1 MERQEA
7 LVQAAYDL
15 LAERGFEGLRTRDI
29 AAKVGVNIATLHY
42 YFPTKEKLIR
52 GVVAYAMGRFRTTL
66 QPAGS
71 PGEQVRA
78 HFAGIRRLARTEPR
92 LFVVMGEL
100 ALRGR
105 RDRAIAAIVR
115 DVDDTWQKVLS
126 ALLRQ
131 AAKEGAIAS
140 GAKAD
145 DLAALIVATLKGLF
159 MLPAE
164 GRDPKAV
171 DRQLRALERK
181 VSGLEDALGDASAE
195 IDLTSTSPAMQKT
208 KNTNRPVVIVVDILR
223 VTDQFRQ
230 R

>member
-15 LAERGFEGLRTRDI
+15 LAERGFEGLRTRDV

-52 GVVAYAMGRFRTTL
+52 GVVGYAMERFRTTL

-71 PGEQVRA
+71 PGAQVRA
-78 HFAGIRRLARTEPR
+78 HFAGIRRLARTEPK

-100 ALRGR
+100 AMRGR

-115 DVDDTWQKVLS
+115 DVDNTWQKVLS

-140 GAKAD
+140 AAKAD

-159 MLPAE
+159 MLGPE
-164 GRDPKAV
+164 GRDPKEV
-171 DRQLRALERK
+171 DRQLRALER
-181 VSGLEDALGDASAE
+181 LIA
-195 IDLTSTSPAMQKT
+195 
-208 KNTNRPVVIVVDILR
+208 
-223 VTDQFRQ
+223 
-230 R
+230 

>member
-7 LVQAAYDL
+7 LVQAAFEL

-52 GVVAYAMGRFRTTL
+52 GVLGYAMERFRTTL
-66 QPAGS
+66 QPADS
-71 PGEQVRA
+71 PGEQLRA
-78 HFAGIRRLARTEPR
+78 HFAGIRRLARTEPK

-100 ALRGR
+100 AMRGR
-105 RDRAIAAIVR
+105 RDRAIGAIVR
-115 DVDDTWQKVLS
+115 DVDATWQKVLET
-126 ALLRQ
+126 LLRR

-140 GAKAD
+140 AAKAD

-164 GRDPKAV
+164 GRQPKEV
-171 DRQLRALERK
+171 DRQLRALER
-181 VSGLEDALGDASAE
+181 LIA
-195 IDLTSTSPAMQKT
+195 
-208 KNTNRPVVIVVDILR
+208 
-223 VTDQFRQ
+223 
-230 R
+230 

>member
-29 AAKVGVNIATLHY
+29 AARVGVNIATLHY
-42 YFPTKEKLIR
+42 YYPTKEKLIR
-52 GVVAYAMGRFRTTL
+52 GVVGYAMERFRTTL

-78 HFAGIRRLARTEPR
+78 HFAGIRRLARTEPK

-100 ALRGR
+100 AMRGR

-115 DVDDTWQKVLS
+115 DVDNTWQKVLS

-140 GAKAD
+140 AAKAD

-164 GRDPKAV
+164 GRDPKEV
-171 DRQLRALERK
+171 DRQLRALER
-181 VSGLEDALGDASAE
+181 LIAY
-195 IDLTSTSPAMQKT
+195 
-208 KNTNRPVVIVVDILR
+208 RPQVAR
-223 VTDQFRQ
+223 TAR
-230 R
+230 

>member
-7 LVQAAYDL
+7 LVQAAFEL

-52 GVVAYAMGRFRTTL
+52 GVLGYAMERFRTTL
-66 QPAGS
+66 QPADS
-71 PGEQVRA
+71 PGEQLRA
-78 HFAGIRRLARTEPR
+78 HFAGIRRLARTEPK

-100 ALRGR
+100 AMRGR
-105 RDRAIAAIVR
+105 RDRAIGAIVR
-115 DVDDTWQKVLS
+115 DVDATWQKVLGT
-126 ALLRQ
+126 LLRR

-140 GAKAD
+140 AAKAD

-164 GRDPKAV
+164 GRQPKEV
-171 DRQLRALERK
+171 DRQLRALER
-181 VSGLEDALGDASAE
+181 LIA
-195 IDLTSTSPAMQKT
+195 
-208 KNTNRPVVIVVDILR
+208 
-223 VTDQFRQ
+223 
-230 R
+230 

>member
-7 LVQAAYDL
+7 LVHAAYDL

-29 AAKVGVNIATLHY
+29 AAKVGVNIAKLHY
-42 YFPTKEKLIR
+42 YYPTKEKLIR
-52 GVVAYAMGRFRTTL
+52 GVVGYAMERFRTTL
-66 QPAGS
+66 RPAGS
-71 PGEQVRA
+71 PGEQVKA
-78 HFAGIRRLARTEPR
+78 HFAGIRRLARTEPK

-100 ALRGR
+100 AMRGR

-115 DVDDTWQKVLS
+115 DVDNTWQKVLS

-164 GRDPKAV
+164 GRDPKVV
-171 DRQLRALERK
+171 DRQLRALER
-181 VSGLEDALGDASAE
+181 LIA
-195 IDLTSTSPAMQKT
+195 
-208 KNTNRPVVIVVDILR
+208 
-223 VTDQFRQ
+223 
-230 R
+230 